1 MANYGTDRVVLQDT
15 TGTIQNDDGFPII
28 STDSNGESSYPLG
41 SSILREVFF
50 GITNGDFSQPT
61 AAIGT
66 ADFATVDNP
75 LPYWGS
81 SAVATP
87 STGTIGFQ
95 SVEDSTTPSGFK
107 LRVLATA
114 GATTGGTTILSR
126 MVALGANASR
136 DVGFSSTLTV
146 GIDATAT
153 NATNRTLS
161 LAGVFYAA
169 DGTTIAGTAFAIS
182 PTSQFADYLSELG
195 AGVKTY
201 ELGDFLPP
209 SNAAF
214 LRYEFTAAT
223 TGTNATERWI
233 DIIDVSLYRTP
244 PLLRVQEVNTPSI
257 YTQIRAGQI
266 ISAGTPLVMRG
277 GTSTANTINLNN
289 GTLTADYYITSGGV
303 RIGGDTVGGTVLFGT
318 SGSSFDTNLYRPAA
332 NTLKTDDTFVVG
344 AGTILFGTAAVPDTN
359 LYRHAA
365 DNLRTDDAF
374 VVGSRTSAS
383 VNQVD
388 APGAMLDAA
397 AGFAWVDRS
406 PNSAATD
413 ASLFL
418 SSGYFNGNLQMVRF
432 FRKIT
437 VGGTALTGTGHILV
451 ANNATTAPSF
461 GAGSDWRLKSDVRD
475 ASDEINFVE
484 KINDLRPVLY
494 TETGSGDENLLGFIA
509 HEVQAVIPNAVEGAK
524 DAVDANGDPVYQMLY
539 PAKFIPYLVGAVRE
553 LTARVEQLEAKVA
566 HLESAE

>member
-1 MANYGTDRVVLQDT
+1 MANYGTERVVLQDT
-15 TGTIQNDDGFPII
+15 TGVIQNDDGFPII
-28 STDSNGESSYPLG
+28 STDSNGESSYPFG
-41 SSILREVFF
+41 SSLLREVVF

-66 ADFATVDNP
+66 ANFATVDNP

-81 SAVATP
+81 SANSTP
-87 STGTIGFQ
+87 SIGTVGFQ

-107 LRVLATA
+107 LRAIATA
-114 GATTGGTTILSR
+114 GATTGGTTTLSR
-126 MVALGANASR
+126 MVALVANASR
-136 DVGFSSTLTV
+136 DVGFTSTLTV

-161 LAGVFYAA
+161 LAGVFYNA

-201 ELGDFLPP
+201 QLGSFLPP
-209 SNAAF
+209 ATAAF
-214 LRYEFTAAT
+214 LRYEFTVAT

-244 PLLRVQEVNTPSI
+244 PILRTYNINDPNVFMTM
-257 YTQIRAGQI
+257 
-266 ISAGTPLVMRG
+266 SAGSITSFGTALVMRG

-303 RIGGDTVGGTVLFGT
+303 RIGGAASGGTVLFG
-318 SGSSFDTNLYRPAA
+318 SGGTFDTNLFRFEPDK
-332 NTLKTDDTFVVG
+332 LKTDDTFVVG

-359 LYRHAA
+359 LYQNSA
-365 DNLRTDDAF
+365 DVLRTDDRF
-374 VVGSRTSAS
+374 VVGSRTSANVS
-383 VNQVD
+383 QVD
-388 APGAMLDAA
+388 APGALLDAS
-397 AGFAWVDRS
+397 AGFAWIDRS
-406 PNSAATD
+406 PTTAATD
-413 ASLFL
+413 SSLFL
-418 SSGYFNGNLQMVRF
+418 TSGFFNGNLQMVRF

-461 GAGSDWRLKSDVRD
+461 GAGSDWRLKSEVRD

-524 DAVDANGDPVYQMLY
+524 DAVDENGDPAYQMLY

-566 HLESAE
+566 HLESVE

>member
-1 MANYGTDRVVLQDT
+1 MANYGTERAVLQDT
-15 TGTIQNDDGFPII
+15 TGVIQNDDGFPII
-28 STDSNGESSYPLG
+28 STDSNGESSYPFG
-41 SSILREVFF
+41 SSLLREVFF

-81 SAVATP
+81 LANSTP
-87 STGTIGFQ
+87 SIGTVGFQ
-95 SVEDSTTPSGFK
+95 SVEDATTPSGFK
-107 LRVLATA
+107 LRAIATA
-114 GATTGGTTILSR
+114 GATTGGTTTLSR
-126 MVALGANASR
+126 MVALVANASR
-136 DVGFSSTLTV
+136 DVGFTSTLTV

-182 PTSQFADYLSELG
+182 PTVQFADYLSDLG

-201 ELGDFLPP
+201 QLGSFLPP
-209 SNAAF
+209 ANAAF
-214 LRYEFTAAT
+214 LRYEFTVAT

-244 PLLRVQEVNTPSI
+244 PILRTYNINDPNVFMTMS
-257 YTQIRAGQI
+257 AGAI
-266 ISAGTPLVMRG
+266 ISSGTALVMRG
-277 GTSTANTINLNN
+277 GTAVGATSATLNN
-289 GTLTADYYITSGGV
+289 GTLSVDTVSATSTLSAGGTV
-303 RIGGDTVGGTVLFGT
+303 WIGGTTTATGVNLYEFEVDKIKTDDTFVFGAGTVLFGT
-318 SGSSFDTNLYRPAA
+318 AT
-332 NTLKTDDTFVVG
+332 
-344 AGTILFGTAAVPDTN
+344 VPDTN
-359 LYRHAA
+359 LYRDSA
-365 DNLRTDDAF
+365 DILRTDDRF
-374 VVGSRTSAS
+374 VVGQRTTAS
-383 VNQVD
+383 VNLVD
-388 APGAMLDAA
+388 APGGMIDAA
-397 AGFAWVDRS
+397 NGLAWIDRS
-406 PNSAATD
+406 PNNAATD
-413 ASLFL
+413 SSLFL

-451 ANNATTAPSF
+451 ANNATTEPSF

-509 HEVQAVIPNAVEGAK
+509 HEVQAVIPNAVEGVK
-524 DAVDANGDPVYQMLY
+524 DAVDSEGDPVYQMLY

-553 LTARVEQLEAKVA
+553 LTARVEALEAKVA
-566 HLESAE
+566 HLESVE